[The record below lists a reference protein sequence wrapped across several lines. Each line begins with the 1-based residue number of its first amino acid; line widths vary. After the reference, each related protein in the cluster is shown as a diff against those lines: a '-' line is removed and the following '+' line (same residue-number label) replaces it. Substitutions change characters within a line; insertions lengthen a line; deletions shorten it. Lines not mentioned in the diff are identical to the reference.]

1 MAIQNK
7 EMDQGHA
14 RALLGLRQPS
24 EQVKLFKEIKE
35 HGYSVRQVE
44 DMVKALNSGETV
56 QVGRKQIKTG
66 GKQRLP
72 EEYNLLKTRLSSF
85 FQTKVQMTCSDQGK
99 GKITIPFSNEEE
111 LEHIVSLF
119 DKMKG

>member
-1 MAIQNK
+1 M
-7 EMDQGHA
+7 
-14 RALLGLRQPS
+14 
-24 EQVKLFKEIKE
+24 
-35 HGYSVRQVE
+35 RQVE

-72 EEYNLLKTRLSSF
+72 EEYNLLKTRLSNF
-85 FQTKVQMTCSDQGK
+85 FQTKVQMTCSDHGK

-111 LEHIVSLF
+111 LEYIVSLF